1 MTILFKLLKFYK
13 IFLQTTLK
21 ITTNA
26 VLPCTVFKS
35 NFNSYSLFS
44 HVKLY

>member
-13 IFLQTTLK
+13 MFLQTTLK

-35 NFNSYSLFS
+35 NFNSYSPFFTC
-44 HVKLY
+44 